1 MRSSEAMPCPRHG
14 PRSGALHAL
23 SSLDSF
29 PNHRLPP
36 ETASSCLCPTA
47 LLCLRQPMERDFLA
61 SGASLFCL
69 KTLVYACTASKP
81 EQGRLTDSLLPSRR
95 RIRNVRGFSL
105 FFSSLFR
112 AMQLEG
118 IELEYAEFS

>member
-1 MRSSEAMPCPRHG
+1 MRSSEAMPCPCRG
-14 PRSGALHAL
+14 PRSGALEAL

-36 ETASSCLCPTA
+36 ETASPRLCPTA

-61 SGASLFCL
+61 SGTSLFCL
-69 KTLVYACTASKP
+69 KTPVYTCTASEV

-95 RIRNVRGFSL
+95 RIRNVRGFCL

-112 AMQLEG
+112 ATQPEG